1 MNDEIDLFGD
11 SSAKAHETP
20 TMEAQVQNIVFAAN
34 DNFYKVLA
42 VKIDKQ
48 NFEYDEK
55 EITVT
60 GSFGDVQI
68 GSSYEFQGV
77 LKNHPKFG
85 EQFQATNYKRLAAS
99 TNSGVVKYLA
109 SDKFE
114 GIGEKTAEKIVAE
127 LGVDA
132 IDIILSRP
140 DVLGDIGLKPAQQ
153 TTIMEQL
160 KASDGMERAIVAL
173 NDYGFGSSIA
183 AAIYAKYGLETLR
196 VLQDNPYQLV
206 LDIEGVSF
214 ARIDRLA
221 AQREMDPL
229 DERRIK
235 AGVVA
240 AINAATFEKGDT
252 YLLVD
257 ELLGEAQQLLQ
268 RTRNIA
274 VDMALI
280 KTAVLAL
287 TKENVIV
294 AEGERIFVYTI
305 YAAEVEIAQNMLA
318 LNQSAGLFKREAAAK
333 ALAEVEAAN
342 PFEYDPLQ
350 KDAMLAALTNKL
362 FILTG
367 GPGTGKTTI
376 INGVV
381 KAYEKLLLN
390 DGTKADDLDKMINLA
405 APTGRAAKR
414 LSEST
419 GKQASTIHR
428 LLGINGREAI
438 SNAEPT
444 TLEGQLLIIDEMSM
458 VDTELFATVV
468 RSAPKNMQ
476 IILVG
481 DKDQLPSVGPG
492 RVFYDLLASGM
503 LNFRELETIHRQGKG
518 STIIE
523 LASAVKEG
531 TVPAD
536 LLERKPDRSFF
547 PVHIAQVAPY
557 IEKVVKSWIA
567 RGKSVRDMQI
577 LAPMYRTA
585 AGVNRLNLLGQSLF
599 NPLKPG
605 AREIKWREGEFE
617 FGFRVGDKVMQ
628 KTNDPENNVFNGD
641 IGYIKTIMLAK
652 DKENAEKADYMEV
665 EFDAGMVR
673 YMRPDFINIT
683 LAYATTIHKAQ
694 GGEYAL
700 VIMPLVMQFGRMLQ
714 RNLLYTGLTRASE
727 SLVLL
732 GEPAAFAKAIETEGG
747 DRRTTLQQRL
757 AEAIDGVMPKIPT
770 QIKRD
775 QLNHAAETVAET
787 LKHATAKPAAT
798 KTAAPEMAVADADP
812 DTLTI
817 ASIMEG
823 RFDPNIGMGDLTP
836 YDFLE
841 KA

>member
-20 TMEAQVQNIVFAAN
+20 TIEAQVQNIVFAAN

-153 TTIMEQL
+153 TTIIEQL

-183 AAIYAKYGLETLR
+183 AAIYAKYGLETLH

-318 LNQSAGLFKREAAAK
+318 LNQSAGLFKRETAAK

-605 AREIKWREGEFE
+605 AREIKWREGELE

-732 GEPAAFAKAIETEGG
+732 GEPTAFAKAIETEGG
-747 DRRTTLQQRL
+747 NRRTTLQQRL

-787 LKHATAKPAAT
+787 LKHATAQPAAT

-817 ASIMEG
+817 SSIMEG